1 MPQTFFTTAD
11 GDIILRASSESGS
24 GHDFRVHRFILG
36 LASPVF
42 KDMFSLPQPPAQD
55 QTEEQKPPIVDVTD
69 PPEVL
74 DAILRFVY
82 PGVDLPKF
90 TTLSFVSASL
100 STVDKYDLASMR
112 TVLRDSLR
120 TFLPRDSFQVYT
132 IACRFG
138 FLEEAKVAAMVS
150 TPRSTIT
157 RDYKKEIQHLSSED
171 LSRFLRFV
179 LMREDAGRSTIR
191 SFLGASSEGIGN
203 DLGDEDDEHWDQAK
217 GFYLHL
223 TKAAEDA
230 FAHNPCLE
238 LKDML
243 VALDKIPDPPHGCE
257 PWSDP
262 AEYCHET
269 DCDSAFSCPLQPM
282 FIRRIVTGLVQEL
295 KDLNLA
301 MLEEVF
307 GEEPE
312 VGR

>member
-11 GDIILRASSESGS
+11 GDIILRASPESGS

-42 KDMFSLPQPPAQD
+42 KEMFSLPQPPAQD
-55 QTEEQKPPIVDVTD
+55 QNEEHKPPIVNVAE

-74 DAILRFVY
+74 DAILRFIY

-90 TTLSFVSASL
+90 TSL
-100 STVDKYDLASMR
+100 SIVLALLSAADKYDLASMR
-112 TVLRDSLR
+112 PILGDSLK
-120 TFLPRDSFQVYT
+120 TFLPRDSFEVYI

-138 FLEEAKVAAMVS
+138 FLEEAKAAAMVS

-157 RDYKKEIQHLSSED
+157 RDYKKEIQHLSGEG

-179 LMREDAGRSTIR
+179 LLREDAGRSTIR
-191 SFLGASSEGIGN
+191 SFLGASSEGIN
-203 DLGDEDDEHWDQAK
+203 DLGDENDEHWDQAK

-223 TKAAEDA
+223 TKAAEEA

-257 PWSDP
+257 PWPDP
-262 AEYCHET
+262 AEYCYET

-282 FIRRIVTGLVQEL
+282 FIRRIVTELVQEL
-295 KDLNLA
+295 KDLNLT
-301 MLEEVF
+301 MLEEVL
-307 GEEPE
+307 GEESE
-312 VGR
+312 VGGR